1 MKRGVFML
9 VLNFFDE
16 REDVEKNKKK
26 FFQKRRKNNNNKI
39 KRYSINVN
47 GKNVLV
53 LELTEKDL
61 VEEDVLALLKIYKG
75 MVLVPEKYKNSER
88 LKEYLYS
95 PKEYYHRALISS
107 LVNQIKSVNKDWKNI
122 CIRTE
127 SFMAHKELYE
137 LVRISKKVTIIGES
151 NLQSEKFTK
160 DCYYEYG
167 AIVSVKKDNSGLKYD
182 VFLNLDEVDN
192 SGKLM
197 INVNTKDFILYPD
210 TRYFESCTE
219 YQKLVAFCL
228 DYNTICSVFSNK

>member
-16 REDVEKNKKK
+16 RENVEKNKKH
-26 FFQKRRKNNNNKI
+26 FFKKHRKNNNNKI
-39 KRYSINVN
+39 NRYSINVN

-61 VEEDVLALLKIYKG
+61 LKEDVLALLKIYKG
-75 MVLVPEKYKNSER
+75 RVLVSEKYKNSDG

-95 PKEYYHRALISS
+95 PKEYYQRALISS
-107 LVNQIKSVNKDWKNI
+107 LVNQIKTINKEWKNI

-127 SFMAHKELYE
+127 NFEPFKELYE
-137 LVRISKKVTIIGES
+137 LVRISKKVTIIGEN
-151 NLQSEKFTK
+151 NLHTEKFSK

-167 AIVSVKKDNSGLKYD
+167 AIVSVKKEISVLKYD

-219 YQKLVAFCL
+219 YQKLIPFGL
-228 DYNTICSVFSNK
+228 EHNDICSVFSNK